1 MITPNMKD
9 NSKCLVFENLGSA
22 HLQIVG
28 EFAFYPSR
36 YRGSVPRTSW
46 KFRKEKKIRIP
57 DFMSLS
63 NHVSTETE
71 LNLKNQI
78 VSVQG
83 VADLISPF
91 GIDFGTQQFLL
102 PRNPIES
109 KTFSNLPFS
118 QSVLKAEDKDK
129 F

>member
-1 MITPNMKD
+1 MLCTNK
-9 NSKCLVFENLGSA
+9 SLNL
-22 HLQIVG
+22 IIKERCYPVVIG
-28 EFAFYPSR
+28 E
-36 YRGSVPRTSW
+36 
-46 KFRKEKKIRIP
+46 KIRIP